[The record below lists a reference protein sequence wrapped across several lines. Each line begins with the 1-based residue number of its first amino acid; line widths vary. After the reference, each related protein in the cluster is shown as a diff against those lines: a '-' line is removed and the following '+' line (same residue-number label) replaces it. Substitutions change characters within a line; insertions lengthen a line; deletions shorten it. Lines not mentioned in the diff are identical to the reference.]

1 VSELLD
7 RFVPGTGN
15 GAAGGKSGGASAYDR
30 FLGSLI
36 PDDLP
41 SEELSRALLY
51 AAAGSALAIAG
62 GLLMR
67 PLPSRTG
74 VLGSDL
80 YQIGRVTLADLMGTA
95 GAMSSVLIVCGLILL
110 VVTGAVAITKC
121 RGQWAA
127 GWCVTAVIL
136 GVGLFGLGILAWL
149 TLLAV
154 VAINVL
160 FWIMVGALIVIGAL
174 IALAVIGAVLG
185 GMQ

>member
-1 VSELLD
+1 MSELLAPD
-7 RFVPGTGN
+7 L
-15 GAAGGKSGGASAYDR
+15 GARSGGGGDSGGPSAFDR
-30 FLGSLI
+30 FLSSLI

-41 SEELSRALLY
+41 SEELNRALLY
-51 AAAGSALAIAG
+51 AGVGSALAIAG

-80 YQIGRVTLADLMGTA
+80 YQIGRVTLANLMGTA
-95 GAMSSVLIVCGLILL
+95 EAMSSILVVCGLILL
-110 VVTGAVAITKC
+110 AVTGAVAITK
-121 RGQWAA
+121 RHGQWAA
-127 GWCVTAVIL
+127 GWCVAAVVL

-149 TLLAV
+149 ALLAA

-174 IALAVIGAVLG
+174 VALAIIGAVLG
-185 GMQ
+185 GMG